1 MKNVSN
7 TGTYNFYDFV
17 FSKALRSLSHVVGL
31 RKITQPFWSRW
42 LASGVRSEVIF
53 RFLDRL
59 GSIDGW
65 ATAAREA
72 TEEEIARYHKELPK
86 LDTKQKVTLLRELSY
101 ICNLAQWGCL
111 PISQTRKDLYLMCR
125 DYYIE
130 AESIAF
136 PDTYTRLD
144 IAFEDLV
151 LHGNLH
157 KPAGNPAPLI
167 VIVHGVDGCKEEHLA
182 TELHYLQEGFAVLG
196 FDGPGQAE
204 ALVIDDILWRS
215 SYPSA
220 ISAAIDAVEQLGD
233 VGTQSTGVLGISI
246 GSTWAL
252 QASAS
257 DRRIKAVYDLGGLLH
272 TRSFSKYPF
281 LIKTR
286 ICQLSGAQDKE
297 SVAKAL
303 RTNTIEDEA
312 FLGTIRANI
321 RILHGGSDR
330 IVKLEDKVW
339 LRDKLRDL
347 APDIDVS
354 MRVIEGGDHC
364 CTGHA
369 DEVRKDSAAFFAKML

>member
-7 TGTYNFYDFV
+7 TGAYNFYDFV

-65 ATAAREA
+65 ASAAKDA
-72 TEEEIARYHKELPK
+72 ADDEIARYHAALPN
-86 LDTKQKVTLLRELSY
+86 LDTDQKIAFLRELSY

-111 PISQTRKDLYLMCR
+111 PLSQTRKDLYLKCR

-130 AESIAF
+130 AESLAF
-136 PDTYTRLD
+136 PDTYERLG
-144 IAFEDLV
+144 IPFEDLV

-157 KPAGNPAPLI
+157 RPVGAPAPLI

-182 TELHYLQEGFAVLG
+182 TE
-196 FDGPGQAE
+196 
-204 ALVIDDILWRS
+204 ALVIDDTLWRS
-215 SYPSA
+215 SYPLA
-220 ISAAIDAVEQLGD
+220 ISAAIDAVEQLG
-233 VGTQSTGVLGISI
+233 GINTQNTGVLGISI

-252 QASAS
+252 QACAK

-272 TRSFSKYPF
+272 TRSFAKYPF

-286 ICQLSGAQDKE
+286 ICQLSGAQDKV

-303 RTNTIEDEA
+303 RTNTIEDET
-312 FLGTIRANI
+312 FLASIRADI
-321 RILHGGSDR
+321 RILHGSSDR
-330 IVKLEDKVW
+330 IVKQEDKVW
-339 LRDKLRDL
+339 LRDKLQEL
-347 APDIDVS
+347 VPGIDVS
-354 MRVIEGGDHC
+354 MKVIEGGDHC

-369 DEVRKDSAAFFAKML
+369 DEVRQDSATFFDRLL